1 MHQIYLDTYGTTVL
15 TYFVI
20 FSRYSRR
27 STPFRHCDEKQVT
40 ASPLDSA
47 FTNRDACNSFRFCF
61 CENCRVSYPSR
72 SVFVSR
78 FTFPHKMC
86 ICKSPVFYSLHTL
99 PSSVS
104 RNSFV
109 CHSYENCRVCT
120 NNSHSGTPHH
130 PPATSIL
137 VVSFHAL
144 TNCPSHNPFLL
155 TFMHWMGGVGTPHCL
170 RFVSQ
175 PYICLVNYDDPT
187 FLGLAVRNAFLIPHR
202 GQGAE
207 HEQCRDNPSA

>member
-15 TYFVI
+15 TSFVI

-27 STPFRHCDEKQVT
+27 STPFRHCD
-40 ASPLDSA
+40 A
-47 FTNRDACNSFRFCF
+47 RNSFKIRF
-61 CENCRVSYPSR
+61 CENCRVSYH
-72 SVFVSR
+72 FVASLTR
-78 FTFPHKMC
+78 RETLPHTKR
-86 ICKSPVFYSLHTL
+86 ICKPLVFYALRTL

-130 PPATSIL
+130 PLAVSIR
-137 VVSFHAL
+137 VISFHPL
-144 TNCPSHNPFLL
+144 TNCPSRNPFLL
-155 TFMHWMGGVGTPHCL
+155 TFMHRMGGVEVVPLHCL

-175 PYICLVNYDDPT
+175 PYICLLNYLDPIFPGAGPAERFPRFT
-187 FLGLAVRNAFLIPHR
+187 QEAKEPNMSSAVTT
-202 GQGAE
+202 
-207 HEQCRDNPSA
+207 